1 MNLTL
6 VSLVLDVTLTAP
18 LRSPAAPFAI
28 RAFFPVAFKRAVDC
42 LHEPSWWEATFGQQ
56 LSPDPEAVRRYQKP
70 PLPFV
75 FDLPALPAGHR
86 GAAELGLTL
95 VGSSV
100 NHLAAYIR
108 AVRLLFADEAFTG
121 MFPARLDAIAALDAA
136 GGRTI
141 LWRDGGEQSLSV
153 VPLVAASQLT
163 DRELATP
170 DHLHLEILTPLRLLQ
185 DGRPCREPGFSL
197 LARSLMRRVSALAY
211 YYGGE
216 ELDMEFRWLAERI
229 ASVATVR
236 SELCW
241 SEWGGGVQGVVGR
254 IAFRGELLDFLPF
267 FRLGERLHAGKG
279 ASFGLGRYSI
289 LAEVL

>member
-6 VSLVLDVTLTAP
+6 VSLALDVTLTAP

-28 RAFFPVAFKRAVDC
+28 RTFFPVAFKRAVDC

-75 FDLPALPAGHR
+75 FDLPALQIGRR
-86 GAAELGLTL
+86 GAVEFGLTL
-95 VGSSV
+95 VGSAV
-100 NHLAAYIR
+100 NQLTAYIL
-108 AVRLLFADEAFTG
+108 ALRLLFADEAFLAR
-121 MFPARLDAIAALDAA
+121 FPARLEAITALDAA
-136 GGRTI
+136 GSRTL
-141 LWRDGGEQSLSV
+141 LWRDGGEPQLSE
-153 VPLVAASQLT
+153 VPLVAATQLT
-163 DRELATP
+163 DRELAMP

-216 ELDMEFRWLAERI
+216 ELDMEFRWLAERSE
-229 ASVATVR
+229 SVATVR

>member
-1 MNLTL
+1 MNVTL
-6 VSLVLDVTLTAP
+6 VSLVLEVTLAAP
-18 LRSPAAPFAI
+18 LRSPAAPFSI
-28 RAFFPVAFKRAVDC
+28 RSFFPAAFKRAVAR
-42 LHEPSWWEATFGQQ
+42 LHEPAWWEATFGQQ

-75 FDLPALPAGHR
+75 FDLPALPVGHQ

-95 VGSSV
+95 VGSAV
-100 NHLAAYIR
+100 NHLTAYLL
-108 AVRLLFADEAFTG
+108 ALRLLFADQAFLG
-121 MFPARLDAIAALDAA
+121 RFPARLEAVAALDAA
-136 GGRTI
+136 GCRRV
-141 LWRDGGEQSLSV
+141 LWRDGGEPQLSEV
-153 VPLVAASQLT
+153 SLVAASQLT

-170 DHLHLEILTPLRLLQ
+170 GFLHLDMLTPLRLLQ

-216 ELDMEFRWLAERI
+216 ELNMDFRWLAERSS
-229 ASVATVR
+229 SVETVR

-241 SEWGGGVQGVVGR
+241 REWGGGVQGVVGR
-254 IAFRGELLDFLPF
+254 IAFQGELVDFLPF
-267 FRLGERLHAGKG
+267 FLLGERLHAGKG

-289 LAEVL
+289 LSGAL

>member
-1 MNLTL
+1 MNVTL
-6 VSLVLDVTLTAP
+6 VSLVLELTLDVP
-18 LRSPAAPFAI
+18 LKSPAAPFAI
-28 RAFFPVAFKRAVDC
+28 RTFFPVAFRLAADR
-42 LHEPSWWEATFGQQ
+42 LNEPAWWEATFGQQ

-75 FDLPALPAGHR
+75 FDLPALPAGCR
-86 GAAELGLTL
+86 GTVELGLTL
-95 VGSSV
+95 VGSAV
-100 NHLAAYIR
+100 NHLAAYIL
-108 AVRLLFADEAFTG
+108 ALRLLFADEAFTG
-121 MFPARLDAIAALDAA
+121 RFPARLDAIAALDAA
-136 GGRTI
+136 GSRTL
-141 LWRDGGEQSLSV
+141 LWRHGGEPQLSE
-153 VPLVAASQLT
+153 VPFVAATQLI
-163 DRELATP
+163 DREQAMP

-211 YYGGE
+211 YYCRE
-216 ELDMEFRWLAERI
+216 ELDMEFRWLAERS

-241 SEWGGGVQGVVGR
+241 AEWGGGVQGVVGR
-254 IAFRGELLDFLPF
+254 IEFRGELIDFLPF

-289 LAEVL
+289 LAELL

>member
-1 MNLTL
+1 MNITL
-6 VSLVLDVTLTAP
+6 ASLVLDVTLTAP

-28 RAFFPVAFKRAVDC
+28 RTFFPAAFKRAGDR
-42 LHEPSWWEATFGQQ
+42 LHEPSWWQATFGQQ

-75 FDLPALPAGHR
+75 FDLPSLSAGHR

-95 VGSSV
+95 VGSAV
-100 NHLAAYIR
+100 NHLPAYIL
-108 AVRLLFADEAFTG
+108 ALRLLFADEAFTG
-121 MFPARLDAIAALDAA
+121 RFPARLDAIVALDAV
-136 GGRTI
+136 GSRTP
-141 LWRDGGEQSLSV
+141 LWRNGGEPSLSG

-170 DHLHLEILTPLRLLQ
+170 DQLHLEILTPLRLLQ
-185 DGRPCREPGFSL
+185 DGHPCREPGFSL

-216 ELDMEFRWLAERI
+216 ELNMDFRWLAERS

-236 SELCW
+236 SGLCW
-241 SEWGGGVQGVVGR
+241 AEWGGGVQGVVGR
-254 IAFRGELLDFLPF
+254 IEFRGELLDFLPF
-267 FRLGERLHAGKG
+267 FRLGERLHVGKG
-279 ASFGLGRYSI
+279 ASFGLGRYSM
-289 LAEVL
+289 LAELL